1 VCRLFRRR
9 LIGRD
14 RSARPAPDTQ
24 AGKGKA
30 GDRNDGARDG
40 PERVVA
46 YARTAHHARS
56 LQRKEESS
64 SVMTTP
70 TTIQAG
76 LFMAGLLTTAD
87 NPGWAS
93 RVNYYGR
100 DALRHRLP
108 ATC

>member
-1 VCRLFRRR
+1 VRRLVCRH

-14 RSARPAPDTQ
+14 RSARPTPDTQ
-24 AGKGKA
+24 AGEAKS
-30 GDRNDGARDG
+30 GDHNDGARDG

-46 YARTAHHARS
+46 RAGTAHHGRS
-56 LQRKEESS
+56 PQRKEESS

-93 RVNYYGR
+93 RVTTAVGTR
-100 DALRHRLP
+100 
-108 ATC
+108 

>member
-1 VCRLFRRR
+1 VRRLVFRH

-14 RSARPAPDTQ
+14 GSGRPAPDTQ
-24 AGKGKA
+24 AGEAKT
-30 GDRNDGARDG
+30 GDRNYRVRDG

-46 YARTAHHARS
+46 RAGTAHHARS
-56 LQRKEESS
+56 PQRKEESN

-70 TTIQAG
+70 TTIQAS

-93 RVNYYGR
+93 RVNYCGR
-100 DALRHRLP
+100 DAPRHRLP
-108 ATC
+108 TTY

>member
-1 VCRLFRRR
+1 MCRLVCRR

-24 AGKGKA
+24 AGEA
-30 GDRNDGARDG
+30 RTGDRNDGGHDG
-40 PERVVA
+40 PGRVVA
-46 YARTAHHARS
+46 HADTAHHARS

-64 SVMTTP
+64 VMTTP
-70 TTIQAG
+70 TTIQVG

-93 RVNYYGR
+93 RVNYCDR
-100 DALRHRLP
+100 DALAHRLP
-108 ATC
+108 QT